1 MYEKKLINKKI
12 SKLIAKKCFFCDI
25 DDYAL
30 LDVHRIIP
38 GEKGGTYTEANTVVC
53 CANCH
58 RKIHNGKI
66 VIDRKYP
73 STGGV
78 VLHYWEGK
86 EEKWV

>member
-1 MYEKKLINKKI
+1 M
-12 SKLIAKKCFFCDI
+12 AKKCFFCEI

-38 GEKGGTYTEANTVVC
+38 GEDGGTYTEANTVVC

-58 RKIHNGKI
+58 RKIHNRQI
-66 VIDRKYP
+66 VIDRKYS
-73 STGGV
+73 STKGV
-78 VLHYWEGK
+78 VLHYWEGE